1 MKQSQFFAYTGAHFK
16 TCPVEMREAWAAIGT
31 YKNVEYV
38 LQKITPLQKIEFV
51 IISTCNRFDICF
63 FGMISKQQILNIF
76 SELYNIYIKNLN
88 STCKILTLE
97 YFERF
102 LHIDFDADALRTL
115 YKVTTSLDSLV
126 LGESQILGQ
135 VKDAYMQACEFGSA
149 QNQAAAI
156 FSRNFRVAKKVRTE
170 TEIGR
175 NGISIGHAAI
185 DVISRV
191 FEGVQDKKIVI
202 FGAGEMSRI
211 TAQHLIV
218 SNAKSVYIAN
228 RTFAKAEKLAL
239 ELGDAWPL
247 ELQDALDRISEFDIC
262 IAAASGNNYIIENN
276 HLKDYAKK
284 RHGKLSVMVDI
295 SVPRKIDP
303 KVSEFDNLFLFNV
316 DDLDSVMEK
325 NRQNRRMAAQQA
337 ELIIE
342 GEVRDYIL
350 FCKQK
355 ENLANVGRFHSWIK
369 NVTDYEI
376 SRYVRDIKNGK
387 SVNPSVVSDAIAKK
401 IVSNAA
407 FLARNN
413 MKPED
418 AESTVGDLLE
428 YLFRLSEQPL
438 LPENVQKEDNIVK
451 LPVKPSGK
459 LGGI

>member
-1 MKQSQFFAYTGAHFK
+1 MKQSQFFAYSGAHFK
-16 TCPVEMREAWAAIGT
+16 TCPVEMREAWASVGSLDNIK
-31 YKNVEYV
+31 YI
-38 LQKITPLQKIEFV
+38 LQKISPLQTIEFV

-63 FGMISKQQILNIF
+63 FGIISQHQIINIF
-76 SELYNIYIKNLN
+76 SELLSVYNNNLN
-88 STCKILTLE
+88 LISKSFSKDYIE
-97 YFERF
+97 KF

-135 VKDAYMQACEFGSA
+135 VKDAYLRACEFGSA
-149 QNQAAAI
+149 QNQASAI

-191 FEGVQDKKIVI
+191 FDGVQDKKIVI

-239 ELGDAWPL
+239 ELGEAWPL
-247 ELQDALDRISEFDIC
+247 ELDDALQRISEFDIC
-262 IAAASGNNYIIENN
+262 IAAASGNNFIIEKN
-276 HLKDYAKK
+276 HLKDYSKK

-303 KVSEFDNLFLFNV
+303 TVSEFDNLFLFNV

-337 ELIIE
+337 EKIIE
-342 GEVRDYIL
+342 EEVRDFIL

-355 ENLANVGRFHSWIK
+355 ENLANVGRFHSWVK
-369 NVTDYEI
+369 NVTDYEL
-376 SRYVRDIKNGK
+376 SRYIRDINNGK
-387 SVNPSVVSDAIAKK
+387 VVNQSVVSDAIAKK
-401 IVSNAA
+401 IVSNTAL
-407 FLARNN
+407 LARNN
-413 MKPED
+413 IKVD
-418 AESTVGDLLE
+418 GDDNSVGDLLE
-428 YLFRLSEQPL
+428 FLFRLSEQPL
-438 LPENVQKEDNIVK
+438 LPENIQKEDNIVK
-451 LPVKPSGK
+451 LPIKPSAK
-459 LGGI
+459 AGGI